1 MSFVAAAIITSAV
14 VGGVASSKAAKNQAS
29 AQRDVADT
37 QAEAFRFSKPYIQ
50 DSYEGGQAALTDVL
64 NRGAYG
70 GQTYAAPDPFQL
82 YGNQFAGNVG
92 MGLGQGAFDAAKTS
106 QGFATNYRDLYG
118 RATGDDRLGIA
129 QQYALDNANPL
140 VNAAMRDDYR
150 NLTENTLRNTA
161 MGAQGTG
168 NTNASTKA
176 VSDAIANRGFQDRL
190 TDTTAQIQDSLIDR
204 SLGQQNRQYTDALDA
219 TQGMGSSY
227 LDSINASQKAAEFMT
242 GAGRN
247 LRGFDQGY
255 LNDLRAAYER
265 DRDFALDNQIK
276 YKAGI
281 LGDAVYQSPQNP
293 QGVYADPT
301 AAGFGGIVQGA
312 GMGMELAKFFKDL
325 KKG

>member
-1 MSFVAAAIITSAV
+1 MTFVAAAIIGSSV
-14 VGGVASSKAAKNQAS
+14 VGGIASSRAASKQAR

-37 QAEAFRFSKPYIQ
+37 QAEAFRFSKPYIKET
-50 DSYEGGQAALTDVL
+50 YEGGQAALADVL

-82 YGNQFAGNVG
+82 SGNIYAGNVG
-92 MGLGQGAFDAAKTS
+92 RNVGQGALDAALAS
-106 QGFATNYRDLYG
+106 QDYASNFGDLYG
-118 RATGDDRLGIA
+118 RAMGDDRMAIA
-129 QQYALDNANPL
+129 QQYAIDNANPL
-140 VNAAMRDDYR
+140 VNAAMRDDFR

-176 VSDAIANRGFQDRL
+176 VADAIANRGFQDRL
-190 TDTTAQIQDSLIDR
+190 TDTTARIQDNLIDR
-204 SLGQQNRQYTDALDA
+204 SIAQQGRQFDDALEA
-219 TQGMGSSY
+219 TQGMGRSY
-227 LDSINASQKAAEFMT
+227 LDSLNASQKAAELMT

-276 YKAGI
+276 YRQGI
-281 LGDAVYQSPQNP
+281 LGDAVYQSPQSP

-301 AAGFGGIVQGA
+301 AAGFGGAIQGA
-312 GMGMELAKFFKDL
+312 GIGMDLAKFFKDM
-325 KKG
+325 KEG